1 VPENPGKSAALG
13 EGAATKPQGRV
24 SSPVDWAWL
33 GRIVCAAGVG
43 LLLCS
48 IANALSRGTESTST
62 VLYWLGIL
70 LIAFPIFYRLTS
82 REASAPERLLLV
94 CLLGLGLYGVKVARD
109 SLLFT
114 FPDEFVHGYNADQI
128 VNHHHLFE
136 PAPAIPITPHYPGLE
151 GATSALMMLGGVS
164 SYTAGTIVVGVARLV
179 MMIGLFLL
187 FGRISGSARTAGL
200 ATAIYTGTANFVYFD
215 AQFSYESLALPLLVA
230 ILAAFAERES
240 EARAQRAL
248 WVVVI
253 AILMAALIPTHHLS
267 SYALVLVFA
276 ALALIYWVLGVRRP
290 NPWPFALAAL
300 ILSVGWLLIVA
311 NSTIDYLRP
320 VLEEAFRG
328 TFETASGD
336 REARTLFH
344 ATGAAGTSGGVTPI
358 PARGIALLAVLLLGV
373 GFLFGLR
380 EVWRRYRTEPF
391 PLLFVIAG
399 LGFFI
404 TLTLRFAPAA
414 WETGNRAGEFLFIGL
429 AFVVALGV
437 LELLKR
443 RPKRLGERQGAVI
456 LAGCLAVVLCGGVIS
471 GWPWDGHLA
480 RPIRAPAQGN
490 EVVSESL
497 ALSRWASRHLQGERV
512 AGPEADVR
520 VMLSPGDVKA
530 YGGKNPDIVDIVQSP
545 ELEDWQL
552 PLLRIND
559 YRYVVADR
567 RLASSDPLR
576 GIYFS
581 VPGQGDT
588 TLSWPEVLH
597 KFAEIPVGRLYNSG
611 RIAVYDME
619 NKP

>member
-1 VPENPGKSAALG
+1 
-13 EGAATKPQGRV
+13 
-24 SSPVDWAWL
+24 
-33 GRIVCAAGVG
+33 
-43 LLLCS
+43 
-48 IANALSRGTESTST
+48 
-62 VLYWLGIL
+62 
-70 LIAFPIFYRLTS
+70 
-82 REASAPERLLLV
+82 
-94 CLLGLGLYGVKVARD
+94 
-109 SLLFT
+109 
-114 FPDEFVHGYNADQI
+114 
-128 VNHHHLFE
+128 
-136 PAPAIPITPHYPGLE
+136 
-151 GATSALMMLGGVS
+151 
-164 SYTAGTIVVGVARLV
+164 
-179 MMIGLFLL
+179 
-187 FGRISGSARTAGL
+187 
-200 ATAIYTGTANFVYFD
+200 
-215 AQFSYESLALPLLVA
+215 
-230 ILAAFAERES
+230 
-240 EARAQRAL
+240 
-248 WVVVI
+248 
-253 AILMAALIPTHHLS
+253 
-267 SYALVLVFA
+267 
-276 ALALIYWVLGVRRP
+276 
-290 NPWPFALAAL
+290 
-300 ILSVGWLLIVA
+300 
-311 NSTIDYLRP
+311 
-320 VLEEAFRG
+320 
-328 TFETASGD
+328 
-336 REARTLFH
+336 
-344 ATGAAGTSGGVTPI
+344 
-358 PARGIALLAVLLLGV
+358 
-373 GFLFGLR
+373 
-380 EVWRRYRTEPF
+380 
-391 PLLFVIAG
+391 VIAG